1 VQFLSESRLLSLQGG
16 LGGVAM
22 GAAATWV
29 YAQVNALPAVVPSIA
44 VTGGLG
50 AALLVGAVA
59 GLYPANRAA
68 RLSPT
73 EALRTV

>member
-1 VQFLSESRLLSLQGG
+1 VP
-16 LGGVAM
+16 GVAV
-22 GAAATWV
+22 G
-29 YAQVNALPAVVPSIA
+29 
-44 VTGGLG
+44 GGLG

-59 GLYPANRAA
+59 GLYPASRAA